1 MSRVEVKGM
10 VVFAMMPLLESASR
24 AQTSRSPIR
33 TWYDF
38 VSRARQPPSP
48 GIPPDCGPL
57 AQLAEQQTLNL
68 RVDGSIPSRLTTFSS
83 ALSDGA
89 K

>member
-1 MSRVEVKGM
+1 VAAREALRGRKKATDGKI
-10 VVFAMMPLLESASR
+10 VVSFW
-24 AQTSRSPIR
+24 PI
-33 TWYDF
+33 
-38 VSRARQPPSP
+38 ARH
-48 GIPPDCGPL
+48 IFYRGPV

-68 RVDGSIPSRLTTFSS
+68 RVEGSIPSRLTTLSS